1 MHNWLKGIGFPE
13 TPQQFADQTTD
24 KDGLRD
30 PLEVFSDGSLHIL
43 NSNFQDVAI
52 VKFNDLFPVALT
64 SLEFDATETDINYFT
79 AEATMR
85 YTVYNIFD
93 TDARTRL
100 WILKKFKRCG
110 SVNATI
116 DPDNLHNESLKIPQ
130 LHSKYY
136 TIYNTISLLRE
147 KARDSYNRIRL
158 ERYNYYTGKAP
169 AEVYVEDPFPY
180 KVREKD
186 AIQRHMEAD
195 EKLST
200 AEMKIKYYDVTT

>member
-1 MHNWLKGIGFPE
+1 MADPFVNQIQNRNFLAPVGFKFTLAKYPKVSFFSNSARIPELTLGTATQPSYLKDIDIPGEKLTYGDLIIRFLVDENMQNYMAMHNWLKGIGFPE
-13 TPQQFADQTTD
+13 TPQQFGYQTTNI
-24 KDGLRD
+24 DGVRD

-100 WILKKFKRCG
+100 
-110 SVNATI
+110 
-116 DPDNLHNESLKIPQ
+116 
-130 LHSKYY
+130 
-136 TIYNTISLLRE
+136 
-147 KARDSYNRIRL
+147 
-158 ERYNYYTGKAP
+158 
-169 AEVYVEDPFPY
+169 
-180 KVREKD
+180 
-186 AIQRHMEAD
+186 
-195 EKLST
+195 
-200 AEMKIKYYDVTT
+200 